1 MKKIIFTFMFCI
13 YLGMYISYINQPP
26 TDDEIFCAFYFDDV
40 PKEVM
45 EEPLMIQLH
54 KEVCNGKN

>member
-1 MKKIIFTFMFCI
+1 MFCI
-13 YLGMYISYINQPP
+13 YLGMYISYTNQPS
-26 TDDEIFCAFYFDDV
+26 TDNEIFCAFYFDDV